1 MLEWLGK
8 EDKTGYMSI
17 YFFFKQGKVMA
28 SKTRVIHWFVCSIFK
43 VFF

>member
-1 MLEWLGK
+1 MLEGLGE
-8 EDKTGYMSI
+8 EDKTEHMSV
-17 YFFFKQGKVMA
+17 YFFFKQGKVTA